1 MTVNL
6 KCQHPRTYLAQSSPS
21 SQVRRCVD
29 CNSQVEPQEG
39 LKTCSI
45 CEAEYEGWGNNAE
58 PINPGRC
65 CDSCNW
71 NQVIPARI
79 IGLTR

>member
-1 MTVNL
+1 MNL
-6 KCQHPRTYLAQSSPS
+6 ECKHTRTYLAQSSPS
-21 SQVRRCVD
+21 LHVRRCID
-29 CNSQVEPQEG
+29 CNSPVEPQEG
-39 LKTCSI
+39 EKTCSV
-45 CEAEYEGWGNNAE
+45 CGNQYEGWGNNAE
-58 PINPGRC
+58 PINSGRC